1 MCLHIKIMITLKITL
16 VLKELDSV
24 LKYHILESIEPR
36 SMHGSRALIGGGG
49 GGVHVYIFKFCP
61 INSFEINLISK
72 ELVGQNLDI

>member
-24 LKYHILESIEPR
+24 LKYHIIESIEPR

-49 GGVHVYIFKFCP
+49 GCIF
-61 INSFEINLISK
+61 IYSGSARLILLKSTLFQK
-72 ELVGQNLDI
+72 N